1 MRKKIVAQNE
11 TVVVGADVHM
21 NKHVVT
27 VKAGG
32 EVKGTNHLAPTP
44 EAWRSF
50 MKRFPGCQ
58 VNVVYE
64 SGPQGYNLHDWLT
77 HMNPDK
83 ETQVHGYIAPP
94 AHVPK
99 AAGKH
104 VKTDKR
110 DSLSLIQAF
119 EMKSFR
125 PVVVPDR
132 ASREERELV
141 RTREQVKNMHKRIKN
156 QIHGMMKFHG
166 VQYPECGAWSSAWLA
181 QLEMNVKA
189 VDTTTG
195 CLYFAFKAKLDM
207 YRSTLETIKDLDKK
221 IFEMTKKSNCAATA
235 QKIEGLTGIGWSSAA
250 VIATEVADFTAFDN
264 SAAFASYTGLVPRE
278 NSSGETTRRGHI
290 TKAGNRRLRHLFVE
304 CAWAWVRF
312 DEDARRQYNR
322 IKMGKPER
330 ARIAITAMARKLAV
344 KTYHVVVNSP
354 PLENA
359 A

>member
-1 MRKKIVAQNE
+1 MSKRIVAQDE

-27 VKAGG
+27 VKVAE
-32 EVKGTNHLAPTP
+32 EVKGTSHLPPTP

-50 MKRFPGCQ
+50 IKRFPGCR
-58 VNVVYE
+58 VSVVYE

-77 HMNPDK
+77 QMKMDNG
-83 ETQVHGYIAPP
+83 TQVRVYIAPP
-94 AHVPK
+94 AQVPK
-99 AAGKH
+99 APGKQ

-125 PVVVPDR
+125 PVVVPVR
-132 ASREERELV
+132 AAREERELV
-141 RTREQVKNMHKRIKN
+141 RTRDQVKNLLKQIKN
-156 QIHGMMKFHG
+156 QIHGMVKFHS
-166 VQYPECGAWSSAWLA
+166 VQYPESGAWSRAWLG
-181 QLEMNVKA
+181 QLEMNIKA
-189 VDTTTG
+189 RDTTG
-195 CLYFAFKAKLDM
+195 CLYHAFKVKLDL
-207 YRSTLETIKDLDKK
+207 YRTMLESIKDLEKK
-221 IFEMTKKSNCAATA
+221 IFETTRSGKCAETA
-235 QKIEGLTGIGWSSAA
+235 QKIERLTGIGWSSAA

-264 SAAFASYTGLVPRE
+264 SAAFASYIGVVPRE

-290 TKAGNRRLRHLFVE
+290 TKAGNRRLRHIFVE

-312 DEDARRQYNR
+312 NEDARRQYNR

-344 KTYHVVVNSP
+344 KTYHTVVSGP
-354 PLENA
+354 PLEKA

>member
-1 MRKKIVAQNE
+1 MSKRIVAQDE
-11 TVVVGADVHM
+11 AVVVGVDVHM

-27 VKAGG
+27 VKVAG
-32 EVKGTNHLAPTP
+32 EIVGTNHLPPTP
-44 EAWRSF
+44 EAWMSF
-50 MKRFPGCQ
+50 LKRFPGCR
-58 VNVVYE
+58 VSVVYE

-77 HMNPDK
+77 QMKMDNG
-83 ETQVHGYIAPP
+83 TQVHVCIAPP
-94 AHVPK
+94 AQVPK
-99 AAGKH
+99 APGKK

-110 DSLSLIQAF
+110 DSLGLIQAF

-132 ASREERELV
+132 AAREERELT
-141 RTREQVKNMHKRIKN
+141 RTRDQAKNLLKRIKN
-156 QIHGMMKFHG
+156 QIHGMVKFHG
-166 VQYPECGAWSSAWLA
+166 VQYPEGGAWSRAWLGR
-181 QLEMNVKA
+181 LEKKIEDM
-189 VDTTTG
+189 DTTG
-195 CLYFAFKAKLDM
+195 CLGHAFKAKLDL
-207 YRSTLETIKDLDKK
+207 YKATLETIKDLDKK
-221 IFEMTKKSNCAATA
+221 IFEITRSGNCAQTA
-235 QKIEGLTGIGWSSAA
+235 RKIERLTGIGWSSAA
-250 VIATEVADFTAFDN
+250 VIATEVADWKAFDN

-344 KTYHVVVNSP
+344 KTYHTVASGP
-354 PLENA
+354 PLEKA